1 MFHPLMSAFVAIL
14 FFLLTPGILVSLPR
28 KGNKFVVAATHAVIF
43 SLVFHL
49 THKSFLNYFYDNSE
63 GFGTN
68 LENMRDT
75 MQITLD
81 NTKDTKKKNELKKSI
96 NSLNLLIKAEAAKPA
111 KAAKAVPK

>member
-49 THKSFLNYFYDNSE
+49 TYKSVLNFFYDNSE

-68 LENMRDT
+68 LENTRDT
-75 MQITLD
+75 MQTTLN
-81 NTKDTKKKNELKKSI
+81 NTVDLKKKIELTKSI
-96 NSLNLLIKAEAAKPA
+96 NSLNTMIKAA
-111 KAAKAVPK
+111 AAKAKATPK